1 MKSKGKGRRV
11 VWWGTGICLAI
22 AMWMVGVGIAGS
34 QEPSPST
41 PRQVVEQWFEVYPG
55 NMELAAELTTTA
67 FREGVS
73 KEAWIAT
80 RGPYLQDLQLKY
92 VRAKIAHEKTVGE
105 EAHVIVHA
113 HIVTMMGDQ
122 PQDELYVLLKNPEGR
137 WVIDQVEVYTET
149 FNTGP

>member
-1 MKSKGKGRRV
+1 MKSKGKERGV
-11 VWWGTGICLAI
+11 VWWGAGTCLAI
-22 AMWMVGVGIAGS
+22 AVCVTGGGIAGS
-34 QEPSPST
+34 QEPSFST

-55 NMELAAELTTTA
+55 NMERAAELTTTA

-73 KEAWIAT
+73 KEEWIAI
-80 RGPYLQDLQLKY
+80 RDPYLRDLQLKY
-92 VRAKIAHEKTVGE
+92 VRAKVAHEKMVGE

-113 HIVTMMGDQ
+113 HIVTLMGDQ

-137 WVIDQVEVYTET
+137 WVIDQVEVYTES

>member
-1 MKSKGKGRRV
+1 MKTKGKGRWGV
-11 VWWGTGICLAI
+11 VWYAGICLAI
-22 AMWMVGVGIAGS
+22 AICVAGVGRAES
-34 QEPSPST
+34 QEPASPT

-55 NMELAAELTTTA
+55 NIELAAELTTTT

-73 KEAWIAT
+73 KEEWIAT
-80 RGPYLQDLQLKY
+80 RGPYLRNLQLKY
-92 VRAKIAHEKTVGE
+92 VRSNIAHEKMVGE

-113 HIVTMMGDQ
+113 HIVTLMGDQ

>member
-1 MKSKGKGRRV
+1 MKSKGKGRWV
-11 VWWGTGICLAI
+11 VWCGIGTCLAI
-22 AMWMVGVGIAGS
+22 AIWMVSNGIAGS
-34 QEPSPST
+34 QETDSPT

-55 NMELAAELTTTA
+55 NIELAAELTTTT

-73 KEAWIAT
+73 KEEWIAT
-80 RGPYLQDLQLKY
+80 RGPYLRNLQLKY
-92 VRAKIAHEKTVGE
+92 VRTNIAHEKMVGE

-113 HIVTMMGDQ
+113 HTVTLMGDQ

-137 WVIDQVEVYTET
+137 WVIDQVEVYTEA

>member
-1 MKSKGKGRRV
+1 MKSKGKGRGV
-11 VWWGTGICLAI
+11 VWWGAGTCLAI
-22 AMWMVGVGIAGS
+22 AVCVADGGIAGS
-34 QEPSPST
+34 QEPSLST

-55 NMELAAELTTTA
+55 NMERAAELTTTA

-73 KEAWIAT
+73 KEEWIAI
-80 RGPYLQDLQLKY
+80 RGPYLRDLQLKY
-92 VRAKIAHEKTVGE
+92 VRAKVAHEKMVGE

-113 HIVTMMGDQ
+113 HIVTLMGDQ

-137 WVIDQVEVYTET
+137 WVIDQVEVYTES

>member
-1 MKSKGKGRRV
+1 MKSKGRERWAVWRRA
-11 VWWGTGICLAI
+11 GTCLGIAI
-22 AMWMVGVGIAGS
+22 CVVGVGIAS
-34 QEPSPST
+34 TQEPSSST

-55 NMELAAELTTTA
+55 NIELAAELTTTA

-73 KEAWIAT
+73 KEEWIAT

-113 HIVTMMGDQ
+113 HIVTLMGDQ
-122 PQDELYVLLKNPEGR
+122 PQDELYVLLKNPDGR